1 MTLDIQNRKDRL
13 QVANIYCIGRNY
25 TAHAQELGNE
35 APTEPVVFMKST
47 SCLTQSSVFVLPKT
61 DSNVHYEGE
70 LVVAIKYACG
80 RIDEKLAEQVI
91 LGYAVGIDYTER
103 TIQTYCKG
111 KGLPWTMSKNFYG
124 SAPISDIALK
134 EDTDS
139 LMDLKIHLTVNDKV
153 CQEEYLNKMIFNIP
167 YLISYLS
174 HHFPL
179 TEGDLIFTGT
189 PKGVGKVR
197 ENDSIKC
204 WIDGVGEVYSSIK
217 QGQ

>member
-1 MTLDIQNRKDRL
+1 MILAIRNHKDRF
-13 QVANIYCIGRNY
+13 QIANIYCIGRNY
-25 TAHAQELGNE
+25 PAHAQELGNE
-35 APTEPVVFMKST
+35 LPTEPVVFIKSK
-47 SCLTQSSVFVLPKT
+47 SCLTQSRVFILPKT

-70 LVVAIKYACG
+70 LVVAIKYDCG
-80 RIDEKLAEQVI
+80 RIDETLTEHVI

-124 SAPISDIALK
+124 SAPISDITLK
-134 EDTDS
+134 KDTDL
-139 LMDLKIHLTVNDKV
+139 LMDRKIHLTVNDKV
-153 CQEEYLNKMIFNIP
+153 CQEEYLNQMTFSIP

-179 TEGDLIFTGT
+179 MEGDLIFTGT
-189 PKGVGKVR
+189 PKGVAKIRGGDR
-197 ENDSIKC
+197 IKC
-204 WIDGVGEVYSSIK
+204 WIDGVGEVYSTIE